1 MNREHEEFVSPAVRV
16 EAGVGLGRSEAL
28 RLEPFVECLVE
39 AAWGLLQT
47 IERFA
52 EVKDLVGRNV
62 ASFRRRQVD
71 CLFEITVEES
81 RFDVDLVAFE
91 IQVVDQREE
100 NSDGVLVRD
109 RSIKLVKVNSFSLR
123 VTFGDPSSFVARGH
137 PGVAV
142 NLARVDPAC
151 SNHSHVGLA
160 VHNFPD
166 LVLVHLG
173 EFRIHCRFP
182 MFPFT

>member
-109 RSIKLVKVNSFSLR
+109 RSIKLIKVDSFPLR
-123 VTFGDPSSFVARGH
+123 VTFSDI
-137 PGVAV
+137 